1 MPEPE
6 LLAPDT
12 PEIDPSDPVQLS
24 PEQSALEEPAEA
36 RFSKEGDRE
45 LPAIPPCNLDSDEP
59 PLESDLHLQQI
70 ILFLECLNWLWR
82 DRTDYYASG
91 NLTIYYSTNKIKTRD
106 FRGPDFFV
114 VLHTEKR
121 PRKSWTVWEEDGKT
135 PNVIIEILSNSTAQQ
150 DRGAKKQLYQDV
162 LRVFDYFW
170 FDPVTLEFAGFTL
183 VGGQYQPLQPG
194 DRGWLWSEQL
204 QLFLGIQDRRLRF
217 FTPDGALVPTPAE
230 VALQEQQQRQ
240 FSEHRAEQ
248 LAAKLR
254 ELGVDPDAL

>member
-6 LLAPDT
+6 LLAPDLPNPPDP
-12 PEIDPSDPVQLS
+12 PEIDLSDSAQVS
-24 PEQSALEEPAEA
+24 PEQPAES
-36 RFSKEGDRE
+36 RFSEYGERE
-45 LPAIPPCNLDSDEP
+45 LPAMPPCNLDSDEP

-91 NLTIYYSTNKIKTRD
+91 NLTIYYSTSKIKTRD

-114 VLHTEKR
+114 VLNTEKR
-121 PRKSWTVWEEDGKT
+121 PRKSWTVWEEGGKT
-135 PNVIIEILSNSTAQQ
+135 PNVVIEILSDSTAKQ

-162 LRVFDYFW
+162 LKVFDYFW

-183 VGGQYQPLQPG
+183 IGGQYQPLLPG

-204 QLFLGIQDRRLRF
+204 QLFLGIHDRRLRF
-217 FTPDGALVPTPAE
+217 FTPDGTLVPTPTE
-230 VALQEQQQRQ
+230 VALQEQQ
-240 FSEHRAEQ
+240 RAEQ

-254 ELGVDPDAL
+254 ELGVDPDVL

>member
-6 LLAPDT
+6 LLAPDLPNPPDT
-12 PEIDPSDPVQLS
+12 PEIDLSDSAQVS
-24 PEQSALEEPAEA
+24 PEQPAES
-36 RFSKEGDRE
+36 RFSEDGERE
-45 LPAIPPCNLDSDEP
+45 LPAMPPCNLDSDEP

-91 NLTIYYSTNKIKTRD
+91 NLTIYYSTSKIKTRD

-114 VLHTEKR
+114 VLNTEKR
-121 PRKSWTVWEEDGKT
+121 PRKSWIVWEEGGKT
-135 PNVIIEILSNSTAQQ
+135 PNVVIEILSDSTAKQ

-162 LRVFDYFW
+162 LKVFDYFW

-183 VGGQYQPLQPG
+183 VGGQYQPLPPG

-204 QLFLGIQDRRLRF
+204 QLFLGIHDRRLRF
-217 FTPDGALVPTPAE
+217 FTPDGTLVPTPAE
-230 VALQEQQQRQ
+230 VALQEQQ
-240 FSEHRAEQ
+240 RAEQ

-254 ELGVDPDAL
+254 ELGVDPDVL